1 MSDKE
6 VILTADFALGVNGLG
21 VREMIL
27 PYSRIEP
34 KKYAECRGCN
44 PDFNQTKDGSLE
56 IKGRVYL
63 LGVAV
68 AVRKDGI

>member
-34 KKYAECRGCN
+34 EKYAECRGCN
-44 PDFNQTKDGSLE
+44 PDFNQTKEGSLE
-56 IKGRVYL
+56 LKGRVYL
-63 LGVAV
+63 LG
-68 AVRKDGI
+68 GLW

>member
-27 PYSRIEP
+27 PYSCIEP

-44 PDFNQTKDGSLE
+44 PDFNQTKEGSLE
-56 IKGRVYL
+56 LKARVYL
-63 LGVAV
+63 LGMAV
-68 AVRKDGI
+68 VVRKDGI